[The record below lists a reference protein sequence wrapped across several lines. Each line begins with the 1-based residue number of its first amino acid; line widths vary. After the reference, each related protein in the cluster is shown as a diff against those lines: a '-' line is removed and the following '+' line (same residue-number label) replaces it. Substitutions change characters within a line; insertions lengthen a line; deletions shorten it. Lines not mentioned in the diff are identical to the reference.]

1 MTDLSQ
7 FSDLTK
13 AQEEGIDVP
22 ILHPKTGDE
31 MGIVVRVAGPDS
43 ARQRKARA
51 AVNNERLSKQRNKKP
66 TVADLESDAIK
77 VTAASVISWK
87 GIEENGKA
95 VDYST
100 EAAEDIFKRH
110 PWLYEQVASAVGD
123 RAVFIKS

>member
-1 MTDLSQ
+1 MADLSQ
-7 FSDLTK
+7 FSGLTK
-13 AQEEGIDVP
+13 AQEEGIDVS

-66 TVADLESDAIK
+66 PVADLESDAIK
-77 VTAASVISWK
+77 VTDASVISRK
-87 GIEENGKA
+87 GIEQNRKA

-100 EAAEDIFKRH
+100 EASEAIIKRH
-110 PWLYEQVASAVGD
+110 PW
-123 RAVFIKS
+123 